1 MDLIIKL
8 FDVLFPVFLII
19 GIGYWYGKKDPKFDT
34 KFITTFA
41 GNFGLPAIIFYSF
54 TTTNIS
60 IELFLRFSY
69 YITLYVLIF
78 SVIGVIILKI
88 LNKDIYRLLPPL
100 ILPNTGNMGM
110 PLCLFAYGKTGIAIA
125 TAITA
130 MILVFHFSIGIL
142 LASRKFS
149 VKPLIN
155 CVPIYALIIS
165 LFFVYFEIQ
174 SPKFLENATFLIGY
188 STIFLV
194 LMSLGVALSKLK
206 VFLFKETLIYSLIR
220 VFAGPVVGF
229 GFVNFFNLTG
239 VEAGVMFIQAS
250 MPSAVLTYLV
260 AKIYSPKK
268 ISDSIASTVALS
280 TFLSFFTLVVVVF
293 ISLKYFN

>member
-1 MDLIIKL
+1 MALIIKL
-8 FDVLFPVFLII
+8 FEVLFPVFLTI

-41 GNFGLPAIIFYSF
+41 GNFGLPAIIFYSL

-60 IELFLRFSY
+60 IELFFRFSY

-78 SVIGVIILKI
+78 SIIGVIILKI
-88 LNKDIYRLLPPL
+88 LNKDICRLLPPL

-110 PLCLFAYGKTGIAIA
+110 PLCLFAYGKIGLAIA

-130 MILVFHFSIGIL
+130 MILVFHFSINIL
-142 LASRKFS
+142 LASKKFS
-149 VKPLIN
+149 IIPLLK
-155 CVPIYALIIS
+155 CTPVYALLIS
-165 LFFVYFEIQ
+165 LIFVYYEVPA
-174 SPKFLENATFLIGY
+174 PKFLENATFLIGY

-206 VFLFKETLIYSLIR
+206 VFAAKDTLTYSFVR
-220 VFAGPVVGF
+220 VVIGPIIGLA
-229 GFVNFFNLTG
+229 FVKFFNLSG

-250 MPSAVLTYLV
+250 MPSAVLTFLISE
-260 AKIYSPKK
+260 IYASKK
-268 ISDSIASTVALS
+268 ISNSIASTVALS
-280 TFLSFFTLVVVVF
+280 TFMSFFTLIFVVF
-293 ISLKYFN
+293 VALKYFN

>member
-1 MDLIIKL
+1 MDLLIKL
-8 FDVLFPVFLII
+8 FDVLFPVFLTI
-19 GIGYWYGKKDPKFDT
+19 GIGYWYGKEDPKFDT

-41 GNFGLPAIIFYSF
+41 GNFGLPAIIFYSL
-54 TTTNIS
+54 TSTNIS

-69 YITLYVLIF
+69 YITLYVMIF
-78 SVIGVIILKI
+78 SLIGIIILKI
-88 LNKDIYRLLPPL
+88 LKKDIYRLLPPL

-110 PLCLFAYGKTGIAIA
+110 PLCLFAYGKMGLAIA
-125 TAITA
+125 TAATA

-142 LASRKFS
+142 LASKKFS
-149 VKPLIN
+149 IKPLLN
-155 CVPIYALIIS
+155 CYPVYALLIS
-165 LFFVYFEIQ
+165 LIFVYYEIPA
-174 SPKFLENATFLIGY
+174 PKFLENATFLIGY

-194 LMSLGVALSKLK
+194 LMSLGIALSKLK
-206 VFLFKETLIYSLIR
+206 VFLFKETLIYSITR
-220 VFAGPVVGF
+220 VILGPIIGF
-229 GFVNFFNLTG
+229 GFVRFFNLSG

-280 TFLSFFTLVVVVF
+280 TFLSFFTLIVVVF
-293 ISLKYFN
+293 ISLKYFI

>member
-1 MDLIIKL
+1 MDLVIKL
-8 FDVLFPVFLII
+8 FDVLFPVFLTI
-19 GIGYWYGKKDPKFDT
+19 GKGYWYGKKDPKFDT

-60 IELFLRFSY
+60 IDLFLRFSY

-78 SVIGVIILKI
+78 SIIGLIILKI

-110 PLCLFAYGKTGIAIA
+110 PLCLFAYGKIGLAIA

-130 MILVFHFSIGIL
+130 MILVFHFSINIL
-142 LASRKFS
+142 LASKKFS
-149 VKPLIN
+149 IKPLLK
-155 CVPIYALIIS
+155 CTPVYALLIS
-165 LFFVYFEIQ
+165 LIFVYYEIPA
-174 SPKFLENATFLIGY
+174 PKFLENATFLIGY

-194 LMSLGVALSKLK
+194 LMSLGIALSKLK
-206 VFLFKETLIYSLIR
+206 VFAVKETLIYSFIR
-220 VFAGPVVGF
+220 VIIGPIIGLA
-229 GFVNFFNLTG
+229 FVKFFNLSG

-250 MPSAVLTYLV
+250 MPSAVLTFLISE
-260 AKIYSPKK
+260 IYSPKK
-268 ISDSIASTVALS
+268 ISNSIASTVALS
-280 TFLSFFTLVVVVF
+280 TFMSFFTLIVVVF
-293 ISLKYFN
+293 IALKYFN

>member
-1 MDLIIKL
+1 MELILKL
-8 FDVLFPVFLII
+8 IEVLFPVFLVI

-41 GNFGLPAIIFYSF
+41 GNFGLPAIIFYSL

-69 YITLYVLIF
+69 YITLYVMVF
-78 SVIGVIILKI
+78 SIIGLVILKI
-88 LNKDIYRLLPPL
+88 LNKDIFRLLPPL

-110 PLCLFAYGKTGIAIA
+110 PLCLFAYGKLGLAIA
-125 TAITA
+125 TAATA
-130 MILVFHFSIGIL
+130 MILVFHFSLNIL
-142 LASRKFS
+142 LASKKFS
-149 VKPLIN
+149 IKPLLK
-155 CVPIYALIIS
+155 CTPVYALLVS
-165 LFFVYFEIQ
+165 LVFVYYKIPA
-174 SPKFLENATFLIGY
+174 PKFLENATFLIGY

-206 VFLFKETLIYSLIR
+206 VFAFKETLIYSITR
-220 VFAGPVVGF
+220 VVIGPIVGIA
-229 GFVNFFNLTG
+229 FVKFFNLTG

-250 MPSAVLTYLV
+250 MPSAVLSFLV
-260 AKIYSPKK
+260 SEIYSPRK
-268 ISDSIASTVALS
+268 ISNSIASTVALS
-280 TFLSFFTLVVVVF
+280 TFMSFFTLIVVVF